1 MAYFENSKDLKGK
14 DKVLFDQRQEA
25 VFSKELATL
34 DHKVPLTCDLEII
47 KVQEPD
53 SQNLFKI
60 FQDLEFWKL
69 AEEFS
74 AKQAA
79 KTAKIC
85 ELKTKTDIAS
95 VIKRILKR
103 GRVSFM
109 QEVGEGDGL
118 FGERSFFLSLGEEK
132 VFSCRESN
140 ISLLKE
146 VFEHED
152 VIKVTYNFKEILKG
166 SSGHSIMFRGQV
178 FDVMLAGYLLGP
190 MQSFYSLNNLSW
202 TYLKESIAEDLGCA
216 AQVDAVDRLYSPLG
230 EDLEKKSL
238 TALLWDVELPLTY
251 VLFEMESNGVSLD
264 EKLLKK
270 LSNEC
275 TQKIDELTATLY
287 SMAEEEF
294 NLNSPKQLSHVLF
307 EKLKLPVIKRTKT
320 GFSTNE
326 AVLTALAE
334 QHAFPALILEYRQLA
349 KLKSTYIDALPKL
362 IDSKTGRIHAQ
373 FHQTGTETGRL
384 SSSRPNLQ
392 NIPIR
397 TALGRQIR
405 KAFITAASDLV
416 LIAADYSQIEL
427 RILAHLSKDKELL
440 KAFKQGEDIHTFTAS
455 LIFDAQE
462 SNVTKQMRDRAK
474 RVNFGIIYGISAFG
488 LSNDLKVTQGEA
500 QDFIDRYFA
509 RYPSVKKFMDD
520 EIRRCE
526 EMGYVKTILNRRR
539 YIPEIKSQ
547 NNGVRQFA
555 QRQAINT
562 PVQGAAADLIK
573 LAMINIQ
580 EEIKAKK
587 LKSKMISTVHDE
599 LIFEVPSS
607 EKSIMIDLIRYQMEH
622 AVELAVPVEVSVK
635 VGKNWLEMEAV

>member
-1 MAYFENSKDLKGK
+1 M
-14 DKVLFDQRQEA
+14 
-25 VFSKELATL
+25 
-34 DHKVPLTCDLEII
+34 
-47 KVQEPD
+47 
-53 SQNLFKI
+53 
-60 FQDLEFWKL
+60 
-69 AEEFS
+69 
-74 AKQAA
+74 
-79 KTAKIC
+79 
-85 ELKTKTDIAS
+85 
-95 VIKRILKR
+95 
-103 GRVSFM
+103 
-109 QEVGEGDGL
+109 
-118 FGERSFFLSLGEEK
+118 
-132 VFSCRESN
+132 
-140 ISLLKE
+140 
-146 VFEHED
+146 
-152 VIKVTYNFKEILKG
+152 
-166 SSGHSIMFRGQV
+166 
-178 FDVMLAGYLLGP
+178 
-190 MQSFYSLNNLSW
+190 
-202 TYLKESIAEDLGCA
+202 
-216 AQVDAVDRLYSPLG
+216 
-230 EDLEKKSL
+230 
-238 TALLWDVELPLTY
+238 
-251 VLFEMESNGVSLD
+251 
-264 EKLLKK
+264 
-270 LSNEC
+270 
-275 TQKIDELTATLY
+275 
-287 SMAEEEF
+287 
-294 NLNSPKQLSHVLF
+294 
-307 EKLKLPVIKRTKT
+307 
-320 GFSTNE
+320 
-326 AVLTALAE
+326 
-334 QHAFPALILEYRQLA
+334 
-349 KLKSTYIDALPKL
+349 
-362 IDSKTGRIHAQ
+362 
-373 FHQTGTETGRL
+373 